1 MSLSGPAPLRMPSSE
16 PDSPP
21 APLKRRQ
28 RASNKNTRAARI
40 RPRTRRSPPQARVRR
55 PPRRAFHEPVCG
67 VLPAGRPGPARPSPH
82 SHALSG
88 QVARVGPEQ
97 SATDDHDAVTCPGI
111 IAVSGLGPGLSS
123 LTVARAWLGGS
134 PRQGR
139 SIGSGGA
146 KRRTAWKSP
155 RRSSRSGIAAW
166 CQHRGSRV
174 G

>member
-1 MSLSGPAPLRMPSSE
+1 MSLSVPAPPRTPSSE

-111 IAVSGLGPGLSS
+111 VAVSGLGPGLCS

-134 PRQGR
+134 QNKAEKQCGR
-139 SIGSGGA
+139 TGEEPLGRAPPG
-146 KRRTAWKSP
+146 
-155 RRSSRSGIAAW
+155 RSSRSGIAAW